1 MHFGIDLGTTN
12 SLISVLRDGRTELV
26 PNALGD
32 VLTPSVVALQ
42 NGQLVVGAAA
52 RQIAIT
58 DPKMAAAVFKR
69 GMGTDRAFRLGSR
82 DFGAP
87 ELSAMILSQ
96 LKSDAEAHLGVEVR
110 EAVVSVPAYFNELQR
125 KAVRTAGML
134 AGLHV
139 SRLINE
145 PTAAALAY
153 GLHERD
159 AEGRILVID
168 LGGGT
173 FDISLL
179 EMFEGVIE
187 VRASSGDAFLGGEDF
202 TESLARYMAAQW
214 ALDPHDATLRPILL
228 DLAERTK
235 RKLTQEAKA
244 TVTTTLGGVEKVL
257 EITRERFDEIAA
269 PLITRLNAPLDRAL
283 LDTGT
288 RPEDIGRIVLVGG
301 ATRMPCIRNWVTRKL
316 RQFPALGLDPDHVVA
331 LGASVQAGLIANDAG
346 LDDMVM
352 TDVAAFTLG
361 VETSVQA
368 GTTIRSGYFTP
379 LIERNTVIPTSRSH
393 AFQTMELGQKEVMFR
408 IFQGE
413 SPLVRNNLFLG
424 ELRVPVPRNVKAYE
438 GVTVRFTYDV
448 SGLLEVDVTV
458 DSTGKTASLV
468 IDKLAGEM
476 SKADIAAALKKMAGM
491 KTHPRDEAENIYL
504 RSRIEAAYAMAHGEA
519 RHWVAGLLVQFDTAV
534 EAQDKAALAAL
545 RPGLHKALDAFE
557 ADHVT

>member
-12 SLISVLRDGRTELV
+12 SLISVFRDGKAELV

-52 RQIAIT
+52 RRIAIAE
-58 DPKMAAAVFKR
+58 PSMAAAVFKR
-69 GMGTDRAFRLGSR
+69 GMGTDRAFRLGSK

-87 ELSAMILSQ
+87 ELSAMILGA
-96 LKSDAEAHLGVEVR
+96 LKADAEAHLGVEVR

-125 KAVRTAGML
+125 KAVRSAGAL
-134 AGLHV
+134 AGLHI

-153 GLHERD
+153 GLHERE
-159 AEGRILVID
+159 AEGRVLVID

-179 EMFEGVIE
+179 EMFDGVIE

-202 TESLARYMAAQW
+202 TESLAKYMAAQW
-214 ALDPHDATLRPILL
+214 AVDPHDTELRPILL

-235 RKLTQEAKA
+235 RKLTQETKA
-244 TVTTTLGGVEKVL
+244 SVSTTLNGAEKTL
-257 EITRERFDEIAA
+257 EITRERFDEITA

-283 LDTGT
+283 NDTT
-288 RPEDIGRIVLVGG
+288 TSPEEIGRIILVGG
-301 ATRMPCIRNWVTRKL
+301 ATRMPGIRNWVTRKL
-316 RQFPALGLDPDHVVA
+316 RQFPTVGLDPDHVVA
-331 LGASVQAGLIANDAG
+331 LGAAVQAGLIANDAG
-346 LDDMVM
+346 LEDMVM

-361 VETSVQA
+361 VETSVLA
-368 GTTIRSGYFTP
+368 GTNIRSGYFTP
-379 LIERNTVIPTSRSH
+379 LIERNSVIPTSRSEQFH
-393 AFQTMELGQKEVMFR
+393 AMELGQTEVVFR

-413 SPLVRNNLFLG
+413 SPLVRNNLYLG
-424 ELRVPVPRNVKAYE
+424 EVKVPVPRNMNERE

-448 SGLLEVDVTV
+448 SGLLEVDVKAN
-458 DSTGKTASLV
+458 STGKTANLV

-476 SKADIAAALKKMAGM
+476 SKADIAVALKKMAGL

-519 RHWVAGLLVQFDTAV
+519 RTWVAGLLVQFDTAV
-534 EAQDKAALAAL
+534 EAQDKHALKAL
-545 RPGLHKALDAFE
+545 RPDLHKALDAFE
-557 ADHVT
+557 AGHVN